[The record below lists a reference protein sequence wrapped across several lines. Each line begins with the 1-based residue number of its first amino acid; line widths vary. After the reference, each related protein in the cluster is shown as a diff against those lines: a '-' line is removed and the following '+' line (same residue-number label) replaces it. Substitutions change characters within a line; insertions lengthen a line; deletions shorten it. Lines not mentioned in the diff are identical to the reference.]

1 MLGRLRAALPSGDD
15 FLFSV
20 KAFAG
25 AMLAL
30 YIALRLDLPRPAWA
44 MGTAYIV
51 AHPLSGAVSSKAV
64 YRVLGTLLGAAAA
77 IVLVPNLANAPEV
90 LSLAMALWIGFCLFV
105 SLLDRTPRAYA
116 FMLAGYTAAII
127 GFPSVADPAAI
138 FDTALARSE
147 EIILGILC
155 AALASRLLF
164 PRHVGP
170 VISARVQAWLA
181 EIDKLSVGAIEGSWT
196 DEQRIRGRARLAGD
210 ASELH
215 ALATHLDYDPSDLQ
229 GMTRQ
234 MQALQSRMVIMLPLL
249 GIIRDRVVALKEATG
264 AVPPQEQ
271 ALLDA
276 VRRWMAVGPTSD
288 PDEGTRL
295 RAASSAT
302 LPALD
307 AAADWTTLLRA
318 SLFARLRDFIDLRTD
333 CCRLWTAIVAGDRR
347 LPEGLHR
354 TGEPMT
360 ESPLHL
366 DLGIAALS
374 AVAAM
379 AGVLVCC
386 LMWISTSWADGA
398 TAAQMVAVGMSLMAT
413 QDNPVPA
420 LTRFIYG
427 ALAAMAIVFV
437 YQFLIFPSVDGFPAL
452 VAVLAPVFVLAGAYM
467 IRPSTAPIALAITV
481 NTAVLLGIQDRYS
494 ADVATFFNANIAAIG
509 GFVIAVIVL
518 SLMRTIGAEQA
529 GRRLLAA
536 AWRDVAD
543 AAGRPNARPRVFARR
558 MIDRL
563 GLLMPRLALAPSL
576 ARGSER
582 AMVGVAVGV
591 STIELRAAVGTLP
604 APARDDVERLVAELQ
619 DYFSRRA
626 GDPTGEAP
634 APPVADI
641 DTALRDLLRL
651 PEGLARRNAVFA
663 LVALRRG
670 LHPSAEPYRAAVP
683 TAPLSAPRPV
693 EVPA

>member
-77 IVLVPNLANAPEV
+77 VVLVPNLANAPEM

-127 GFPSVADPAAI
+127 GFPSVADPSAI

-181 EIDKLSVGAIEGSWT
+181 ELDKLAVGALDGTWT
-196 DEQRIRGRARLAGD
+196 DEQRIRGRARLAAD

-234 MQALQSRMVIMLPLL
+234 MQALESRMVIMLPLL
-249 GIIRDRVVALKEATG
+249 GSIRDRVVALKEATG
-264 AVPPQEQ
+264 AVPPEEQ
-271 ALLDA
+271 ALLDE
-276 VRRWMAVGPTSD
+276 VKRWMAAGPGSHPT
-288 PDEGTRL
+288 EGAQL
-295 RAASSAT
+295 RAASSAA

-307 AAADWTTLLRA
+307 SRSDWTTLLRVT
-318 SLFARLRDFIDLRTD
+318 LVARLRDFVDLRGD
-333 CCRLWTAIVAGDRR
+333 CCRLWAAIVAGERR

-374 AVAAM
+374 ALAAV
-379 AGVLVCC
+379 AGVLICC
-386 LMWISTSWADGA
+386 LIWISTSWADGA
-398 TAAQMVAVGMSLMAT
+398 TAAQMVAVGLSLMAT

-452 VAVLAPVFVLAGAYM
+452 VAVLAPVFIAAGAYM
-467 IRPSTAPIALAITV
+467 IRPTTAPMALAITV

-494 ADVATFFNANIAAIG
+494 ADVATFFNGNIAAIG

-518 SLMRTIGAEQA
+518 SLMRTIGAERA
-529 GRRLLAA
+529 GRRLLSA

-543 AAGRPNARPRVFARR
+543 AAGRANPRPRLFARR

-563 GLLMPRLALAPSL
+563 GLLVPRLALAPSL

-582 AMVGVAVGV
+582 AMVGITMGVA
-591 STIELRAAVGTLP
+591 TIDLRAAVTALP
-604 APARDDVERLVAELQ
+604 LPARDDVDRLAGALQ
-619 DYFSRRA
+619 AYFARRA
-626 GDPTGEAP
+626 DDPTGEIP
-634 APPVADI
+634 PPPVTDI
-641 DTALRDLLRL
+641 DTALQDLLAL
-651 PEGLARRNAVFA
+651 PEGLARRNAVYA

-670 LHPSAEPYRAAVP
+670 LYPAAAPYSAAIPP
-683 TAPLSAPRPV
+683 TPLSAPRPV